1 MAGRLRF
8 LHQVTNAARGASV
21 VPKFLPSLLLAALLA
36 GSPAAARSACPE
48 PVPESEWSLVMPLAR
63 ESLVLDIAQV
73 GETFVVVGDRGHV
86 LISEDQGRSWIQKRT
101 PTRVPLT
108 GVWFHDRTLGW
119 AVGHDAVILRTED
132 GGETWCQVHSAPE
145 LERPLFDVW
154 FSDAQNGF
162 AVGAYGYF
170 LRSSDGG
177 LSWREEQ
184 LEVLDA
190 VGADNDEEFADDE
203 LAEDELDDDGAWDD
217 EDWADDDSA
226 TADLH
231 LNTINQDSNG
241 RLFLAAEAGV
251 VFRSD
256 DAGHTWLALDP
267 PYDGS
272 FFGAVAPDDQSLL
285 VFGLRGNMFRTW
297 DAGAT
302 WRRVDLPVDSS
313 LFGGARLPNGGVI
326 VVGTAGV
333 MLLSREGDRFRL
345 IQRPDRKSLMSAAAT
360 GDGAVIV
367 IGEPGVE
374 RLEAGALA
382 AE

>member
-1 MAGRLRF
+1 MRNLLYPLLIAG
-8 LHQVTNAARGASV
+8 
-21 VPKFLPSLLLAALLA
+21 ALTGL
-36 GSPAAARSACPE
+36 PAAAAAESCPD
-48 PVPESEWSLVMPLAR
+48 PVPESEWSVIMPLAAK
-63 ESLVLDIAQV
+63 SIMLDIARV

-86 LISEDQGRSWIQKRT
+86 LISEDQGHSWIQKRT
-101 PTRVPLT
+101 PTRMVLT
-108 GVWFHDRTLGW
+108 GVWFHDRNLGW

-132 GGETWCQVHSAPE
+132 GGENWCMVHAAPE
-145 LERPLFDVW
+145 LERPLFDIW
-154 FSDAQNGF
+154 FQDENNGF

-177 LSWREEQ
+177 RTWQEEM
-184 LEVLDA
+184 LELVKEAADESDA
-190 VGADNDEEFADDE
+190 DADDGDAD
-203 LAEDELDDDGAWDD
+203 AEDE
-217 EDWADDDSA
+217 WADDDWLDDESVA
-226 TADLH
+226 ADLH
-231 LNTINQDSNG
+231 LNRIIRGGQG
-241 RLFLAAEAGV
+241 RLYIVAEAGT

-256 DAGHTWLALDP
+256 DRGQSWVALDP

-272 FFGAVAPDDQSLL
+272 FFGGIPLDDTSML

-302 WRRVDLPVDSS
+302 WRAVRLPVDTS
-313 LFGGARLPNGGVI
+313 LFGGARRPDGGVI

-333 MLLSREGDRFRL
+333 MLFSHEGERFRL
-345 IQRPDRKSLMSAAAT
+345 EQRPDRKALMSAMPT

-374 RLEAGALA
+374 RLESRAPA